1 MMRKFKLY
9 KIISTTVYFFLST
22 VFAFAQDIQVKASI
36 NKNQIEIGDA
46 VKLNLSAT
54 FNPTQAKVQ
63 FPYVS
68 DTFNHFEVIEKA
80 KLDTV
85 NTKEKNTIT
94 QTIIIS
100 NYDSGLWKIPSY
112 SFQILPL
119 QGGVPYTMSSDSLFV
134 KVNTIVVDTS
144 KPFMPIMAIREAKM
158 PTKIIVMYVIAVIF
172 GLAILGLLIWYGVK
186 KFREKNNKDKVKIQ
200 EIKLLPHDKAMQNLV
215 QLEAQNLWQAGQEKI
230 YHTLLTDTIRTYLEE
245 QFNMDV
251 FEKTSSEL
259 MQQIKKQ
266 KALSNSRQALRTIF
280 ETADL
285 VKFAKNKPTE
295 EEHLKSMELA
305 KEMVL
310 ESYKKYLN
318 RIKTNEQLR
327 VNNE

>member
-1 MMRKFKLY
+1 MRKFKLY
-9 KIISTTVYFFLST
+9 RITLTTLYFLLST
-22 VFAFAQDIQVKASI
+22 FFSFAQDVNVKASI

-46 VKLNLSAT
+46 VELKLSAT
-54 FNPTQAKVQ
+54 FNPTQNKVQ
-63 FPYVS
+63 FPIVS

-80 KLDTV
+80 KSDTV
-85 NTKEKNTIT
+85 INREKNTIT

-100 NYDSGLWKIPSY
+100 NYDSGQWKIPSY
-112 SFQILPL
+112 AFEILPL
-119 QGGVPYTMSSDSLFV
+119 QGSAPYTMNSDSLFV
-134 KVNTIVVDTS
+134 NVSTIAVDTS
-144 KPFMPIMAIREAKM
+144 KPFMPIMAIRDAKM
-158 PTKIIVMYVIAVIF
+158 PMKTIVMYVVGIILVI
-172 GLAILGLLIWYGVK
+172 AILGFLVWYFIK
-186 KFREKNNKDKVKIQ
+186 TLREKNNKPKAKIQ
-200 EIKLLPHDKAMQNLV
+200 EIKLLPHEKAMQSLT
-215 QLEAQNLWQAGQEKI
+215 QLETQNLWQNGQEKT

-295 EEHLKSMELA
+295 EEHLQSMELA
-305 KEMVL
+305 KEVIL
-310 ESYKKYLN
+310 ESYKKVQAL
-318 RIKTNEQLR
+318 ITTQQEIEGKA
-327 VNNE
+327 

>member
-1 MMRKFKLY
+1 MKKLLKKY
-9 KIISTTVYFFLST
+9 RILLTTLYFLLSAI
-22 VFAFAQDIQVKASI
+22 FSFAQDVNVKASI

-46 VKLNLSAT
+46 VELKLSAT
-54 FNPTQAKVQ
+54 FNPTQNKVQ
-63 FPYVS
+63 FPIVN

-80 KLDTV
+80 KIDTQS
-85 NTKEKNTIT
+85 NREKNTIT

-100 NYDSGLWKIPSY
+100 NYDSGQWKIPSY
-112 SFQILPL
+112 SFEILPL
-119 QGGVPYTMSSDSLFV
+119 NGITPYSLNSDSLFV
-134 KVNTIVVDTS
+134 NVSTIAVDTS

-158 PTKIIVMYVIAVIF
+158 PMKTIVMYVAGIIIIV
-172 GLAILGLLIWYGVK
+172 AILGFLIWYFIK
-186 KFREKNNKDKVKIQ
+186 TLREKNNKPKEKIN
-200 EIKLLPHDKAMQNLV
+200 EIKLLPHEKALQNLA
-215 QLEAQNLWQAGQEKI
+215 QLESQNLWQNGQEKT

-295 EEHLKSMELA
+295 EEHLQSMELA
-305 KEMVL
+305 KEIIS
-310 ESYKKYLN
+310 ESYKKAQAL
-318 RIKTNEQLR
+318 ITTQQQL
-327 VNNE
+327 EGKA